1 MFLPAILA
9 FAARSLGSL
18 GSGLHHRLT
27 QNIFEWWQRIS
38 DMVGKEAKRGL
49 NSVIILGAWT
59 IWTVRNGVVFNGVLP
74 RVSQAITI
82 TLARDEA
89 ELWLLAGV
97 KGSLLVAIS
106 LARQ

>member
-1 MFLPAILA
+1 MV
-9 FAARSLGSL
+9 G
-18 GSGLHHRLT
+18 RLRLSVPPSQVDT
-27 QNIFEWWQRIS
+27 EDFFEWWQRIS

-49 NSVIILGAWT
+49 NSVIILRAWT
-59 IWTVRNGVVFNGVLP
+59 IWRVRNDIVFNGVSP
-74 RVSQAITI
+74 RVSQAI

>member
-1 MFLPAILA
+1 MV
-9 FAARSLGSL
+9 G
-18 GSGLHHRLT
+18 RLRLSVPPSQVDT
-27 QNIFEWWQRIS
+27 EDFFEWWQRIS

-89 ELWLLAGV
+89 ELFGC
-97 KGSLLVAIS
+97 
-106 LARQ
+106 